1 MLNWSIFFLV
11 LPVKNK
17 ISLLCAKKTY
27 LSIII
32 IGLFSRSNRVVS
44 GKSPLVFQAHVVLK
58 PLVSLI
64 GRLVACSVRIS
75 HIYLPSTVTTISG
88 NWVH

>member
-1 MLNWSIFFLV
+1 MPFVVISYAPKVYTQSERTRSWGS
-11 LPVKNK
+11 PVR
-17 ISLLCAKKTY
+17 

-32 IGLFSRSNRVVS
+32 IGFFACFHGRTESFQENRLF
-44 GKSPLVFQAHVVLK
+44 VFQAHVVLK

-64 GRLVACSVRIS
+64 GRLV
-75 HIYLPSTVTTISG
+75 TTISG